1 MKKIMTAREF
11 NQAASSALKVA
22 ETEPVY
28 ITKRGQITN
37 VILSYEQYQSLTPQP
52 KRKTAAEYFC
62 GSFALADIPDE
73 VFNQPR
79 EIEDWNE
86 KELFD

>member
-1 MKKIMTAREF
+1 MTKMMTAREF

-37 VILSYEQYQSLTPQP
+37 VILSYEQYQDLNPQP
-52 KRKTAAEYFC
+52 KRKTFADLFSAPHPAADVSDEDFI
-62 GSFALADIPDE
+62 LPTREVEPDK
-73 VFNQPR
+73 
-79 EIEDWNE
+79 EI
-86 KELFD
+86 FD